1 MKKLLNTLY
10 VTTQDAYLHK
20 EGETVVV
27 EKGDF
32 VVLQKSVKAGV

>member
-1 MKKLLNTLY
+1 MKKLLNTLC
-10 VTTQDAYLHK
+10 VTTRDPYLHK

-32 VVLQKSVKAGV
+32 VA